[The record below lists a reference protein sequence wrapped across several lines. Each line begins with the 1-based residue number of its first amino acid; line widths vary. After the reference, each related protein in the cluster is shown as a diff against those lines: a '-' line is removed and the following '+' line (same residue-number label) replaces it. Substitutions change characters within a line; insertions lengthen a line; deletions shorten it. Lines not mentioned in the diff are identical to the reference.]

1 MESDRHARR
10 ASNGNSEDIHVG
22 FLLRRPAVEARVGLS
37 RAWIYSAMEKG
48 EFPRPVKIGRR
59 AVAWPTSVIDRWIA
73 ERMAQ
78 SGLDAG

>member
-1 MESDRHARR
+1 MSD
-10 ASNGNSEDIHVG
+10 S
-22 FLLRRPAVEARVGLS
+22 LLRRPAVEARVGLS

-73 ERMAQ
+73 ERMAEA
-78 SGLDAG
+78 GLDAG

>member
-1 MESDRHARR
+1 MSD
-10 ASNGNSEDIHVG
+10 S
-22 FLLRRPAVEARVGLS
+22 LLRRPAVEARVGLS

>member
-1 MESDRHARR
+1 M
-10 ASNGNSEDIHVG
+10 AS
-22 FLLRRPAVEARVGLS
+22 R
-37 RAWIYSAMEKG
+37 

-59 AVAWPTSVIDRWIA
+59 AVAWPQSVIDKWIS

>member
-1 MESDRHARR
+1 MSYP
-10 ASNGNSEDIHVG
+10 
-22 FLLRRPAVEARVGLS
+22 LLRRPQVEALTGLS
-37 RAWIYSAMEKG
+37 RAWIYAAMQRG

-59 AVAWPTSVIDRWIA
+59 AVAWPESVIDKWIS